1 MPIFIPDLFSG
12 YVEGRRKAIADNW
25 TDLKDYNNV
34 FGGQLENAFGLQ
46 TFDDKA
52 RISHDNALVS
62 GMNTALSG
70 ATTDLALARALENM
84 RLGTPYTQALSDLAA
99 ARNIVNSADFYGKVY
114 NDPNYYQHFVN
125 GTGNGVSA
133 GPVALEDAGN
143 GNGTGVTYVPQPIGQ
158 TYMAQLDQVRN
169 IPGVTPAEIDQVQK
183 YATLPNA
190 DPKIVEQLIT
200 NIKNKYRPQ
209 QPQQ

>member
-25 TDLKDYNNV
+25 TDLTNYNSV
-34 FGGQLENAFGLQ
+34 LGGQLENAFGLQ

-52 RISHDNALVS
+52 RISRDNALVS

-125 GTGNGVSA
+125 GTGNGVST

-143 GNGTGVTYVPQPIGQ
+143 GNGTGVTYAPQPIGQ
-158 TYMAQLDQVRN
+158 TYMVQLDQVKN
-169 IPGVTPAEIDQVQK
+169 IPGVTPAEIDQIQK

-200 NIKNKYRPQ
+200 NLKNKYRPQ